1 MTIPLDDA
9 ARKDRIEELEA
20 ERQEIEAQMEMGK
33 AHSTGRLSELNARIA
48 EIVGEIKRLSK

>member
-33 AHSTGRLSELNARIA
+33 VHSTGRLSELNARIA
-48 EIVGEIKRLSK
+48 EIVGEIKRLSE